1 MGKRDLRRAILPIV
15 WIFLI
20 SLLPAA
26 ACSPAHTT
34 VSKSADFAT
43 SIARVRQEGV
53 SVEIQWEL
61 SSNKF
66 TLKNDDPKY
75 AQLLDFISSSSIERT
90 IYKQKPTVINSTPT
104 TIHITVDHPYGY
116 ITRFKLKDSS
126 TLRFDCAQE
135 NMWFQTEDAIYQAS
149 MSQEFYKFLTEL
161 NAW

>member
-1 MGKRDLRRAILPIV
+1 
-15 WIFLI
+15 
-20 SLLPAA
+20 
-26 ACSPAHTT
+26 
-34 VSKSADFAT
+34 
-43 SIARVRQEGV
+43 
-53 SVEIQWEL
+53 VEIQWEL